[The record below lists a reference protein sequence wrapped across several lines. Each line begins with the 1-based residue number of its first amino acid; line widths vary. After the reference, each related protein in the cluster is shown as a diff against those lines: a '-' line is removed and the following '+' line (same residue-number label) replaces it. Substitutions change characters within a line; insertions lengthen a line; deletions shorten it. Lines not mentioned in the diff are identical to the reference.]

1 MPEDEAKQHISEL
14 NNWTL
19 EDNKIEKS
27 FKFSDFVEAMKFVN
41 SVADIA
47 ESEGHHPDIHISY
60 NKVKIVL
67 WTHAVGGLSINDFIV
82 AAKIDKIKE

>member
-1 MPEDEAKQHISEL
+1 MSEDEARQHISEL

-41 SVADIA
+41 SV
-47 ESEGHHPDIHISY
+47 GHHPDIHISY